1 MIETIAI
8 MLCLLILAIVAV
20 YTTATMLTLIFKG
33 TFKLA
38 PIWVKITAWV
48 MATISAIVSAFFI
61 YGIVDLLLPIV

>member
-1 MIETIAI
+1 MIEAI
-8 MLCLLILAIVAV
+8 LVILTIVAV

-48 MATISAIVSAFFI
+48 MATIGAVVSALFI
-61 YGIVDLLLPIV
+61 YGIVAILLPIV

>member
-8 MLCLLILAIVAV
+8 MLCLLILASVAV

-38 PIWVKITAWV
+38 PIWVKITSWV
-48 MATISAIVSAFFI
+48 MATASAIASAFFI

>member
-1 MIETIAI
+1 MIEII
-8 MLCLLILAIVAV
+8 LVMFLIVLAIVAV

-38 PIWVKITAWV
+38 PIWVEIAAWV
-48 MATISAIVSAFFI
+48 VATIGAVASALFI

>member
-1 MIETIAI
+1 MVEIIVV
-8 MLCLLILAIVAV
+8 MLLLVLASVAV

-33 TFKLA
+33 TFRLA

-48 MATISAIVSAFFI
+48 MATASAIASAFFI

>member
-1 MIETIAI
+1 MIEIVLV
-8 MLCLLILAIVAV
+8 MFLMVLAIVAI
-20 YTTATMLTLIFKG
+20 YTTATMLTVIFKG

-48 MATISAIVSAFFI
+48 MVTIGAVASALFI

>member
-1 MIETIAI
+1 MVEAI
-8 MLCLLILAIVAV
+8 LVILAVIAV

-48 MATISAIVSAFFI
+48 MATIGAIASALFI